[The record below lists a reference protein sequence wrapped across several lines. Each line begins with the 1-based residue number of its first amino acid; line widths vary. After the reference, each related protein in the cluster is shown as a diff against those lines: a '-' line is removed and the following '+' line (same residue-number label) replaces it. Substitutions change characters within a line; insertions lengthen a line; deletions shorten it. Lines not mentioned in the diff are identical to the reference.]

1 VTARDGE
8 AEKARARSGMWQA
21 MVRGPIV
28 HDVSGHR
35 RALTSPGGLEFV
47 IALILTAAAMIALYG
62 GLDGRNARLLAGGG
76 SFFSPRLSFDDDIAL
91 VPIFV
96 VAYYSYFPLLFF
108 FSVITGRDRRLMYE
122 GVIGYVG
129 IAIIGFL
136 FFWLLPSRMVQPDI
150 SACTTGSC
158 RSLEAMYR
166 LDNGFNIFPSMHVG
180 YSTLVWLFF
189 RRYMPELSR
198 AVGGL
203 VLAIVLSTLLCKR
216 HYIVDIPAALV
227 MAVVVFVV
235 SQRYGAGLARLV
247 RFAGPALVLVG
258 AALSPRIASADDD
271 PEPSLPPLAPTPSR
285 FSQATQGAI
294 ITKPAGAYLRHDVRY
309 RLGDSGV
316 RVGLFDSFLSVSN
329 EIGSSIS
336 YATVPEWLALQ
347 AEIAAEPGF
356 YLRSPVAESR
366 SADVR
371 TVARAQANLNLRA
384 SRFWLYARTTAG
396 LRLRNFD
403 EHDSFRE
410 LVLRRELWVEQA
422 TALLVRVNAPASAAA
437 PSFWA
442 YGEYTVGRVTSS
454 GSPAATTAVTMPNRV
469 SGGVISENFLAK
481 GLFLDLDLFWSVA
494 PPPTDGFG
502 VIAAF
507 WIAWP

>member
-1 VTARDGE
+1 
-8 AEKARARSGMWQA
+8 MWAA

-28 HDVSGHR
+28 QDEGGR
-35 RALTSPGGLEFV
+35 ERALQSPRALEFT
-47 IALILTAAAMIALYG
+47 IALVLTAAAMIALYA
-62 GLDGRNARLLAGGG
+62 GLDARNERLFASGA
-76 SFFSPRLSFDDDIAL
+76 SFFSPKTSFDDAIAL
-91 VPIFV
+91 VPITV

-108 FSVITGRDRRLMYE
+108 FAVITGRDRRLMYE

-136 FFWLLPSRMVQPDI
+136 FFWLLPSRMVQPDLA
-150 SACTTGSC
+150 ACTTASC
-158 RSLEAMYR
+158 RALAAMYR

-189 RRYMPELSR
+189 RRYLKDLARP
-198 AVGGL
+198 VGCV
-203 VLAIVLSTLLCKR
+203 VLAIILSTLLCKR
-216 HYIVDIPAALV
+216 HYIVDIPAAVV
-227 MAVVVFVV
+227 MALLVFELARRYGGRL
-235 SQRYGAGLARLV
+235 SQRMGFL
-247 RFAGPALVLVG
+247 GPALVVLVVVL
-258 AALSPRIASADDD
+258 APRSARADDGI
-271 PEPSLPPLAPTPSR
+271 
-285 FSQATQGAI
+285 SQATQGAI
-294 ITKPAGAYLRHDVRY
+294 ISKPAGAYVRHDVRY
-309 RLGDSGV
+309 RLGDTGV
-316 RVGLFDSFLSVSN
+316 RVGVFDSFLSVSN

-356 YLRSPVAESR
+356 YLRTPAAESR
-366 SADVR
+366 TAGIR
-371 TVARAQANLNLRA
+371 TVARLQANLNLRV
-384 SRFWLYARTTAG
+384 SRFWLYGRTTAG
-396 LRLRNFD
+396 LRLRPFD

-422 TALLVRVNAPASAAA
+422 TALLVRVNDPEGADRASY
-437 PSFWA
+437 WV

-469 SGGVISENFLAK
+469 SGGVITESFLAK